1 MKKTIEDV
9 DVTGK
14 RVLVRADFNVPLED
28 GQIADDARIRAC
40 LPTIEAL
47 LRRGARVV
55 LCSHLGRPKGE
66 VREELRLTPV
76 ARRLSELLKRD
87 VPLLEDCVGERVRE
101 AVGRMAD
108 GEAVLLENT
117 RFHPGEKENDPDFA
131 SELASLAEL
140 FVNDA
145 FGAAHR
151 AHASTAGVAGHLP
164 AVAGL
169 LMQEELRRLS
179 QVRDAAEPP
188 FAAVMGGAKI
198 SDKIGVVKN
207 LLDRLDLLL
216 VGGGMAN
223 TLLRV
228 GGVETGRS
236 LVEEEQLETA
246 ARIADR
252 AGSRLVLPVDV
263 VVAEDPRTGK
273 GRQTVKVGSVP
284 EDGMILDVGPDTLE
298 RFRRRL
304 DGARTVVWNG
314 PLGAFEHPPFDRGT
328 VALARIL
335 ADMNAET
342 IIGGGDTGAAVAR
355 AGVTDRVSHV
365 STGGGAFLSFIQG
378 EKLPGLEALQDK

>member
-9 DVTGK
+9 DVSGK
-14 RVLVRADFNVPLED
+14 RVLVRADFNVPLEN
-28 GQIADDARIRAC
+28 GEIADDARIRAC

-66 VREELRLTPV
+66 VREEFRLTPV

-117 RFHPGEKENDPDFA
+117 RFHPGEKANDPDFA

-151 AHASTAGVAGHLP
+151 AHASTAGVARHLP
-164 AVAGL
+164 SVAGL
-169 LMQEELRRLS
+169 LMQEEIRRLS

-236 LVEEEQLETA
+236 LVEEEQMETA
-246 ARIADR
+246 ARIVDR

-273 GRQTVKVGSVP
+273 GRRTVKVGSVP

-342 IIGGGDTGAAVAR
+342 IIGGGDTGSAVAR

-378 EKLPGLEALQDK
+378 ERLPGLEALQDK

>member
-9 DVTGK
+9 DVSGK
-14 RVLVRADFNVPLED
+14 RVLVRADFNVPLEN
-28 GQIADDARIRAC
+28 GEIADDARIRAC

-66 VREELRLTPV
+66 VREEFRLTPV
-76 ARRLSELLKRD
+76 ARRLSELLKRN

-117 RFHPGEKENDPDFA
+117 RFHPGEKANDPDFA

-151 AHASTAGVAGHLP
+151 AHASTAGVARHLP
-164 AVAGL
+164 SVAGL
-169 LMQEELRRLS
+169 LMQEEIRRLS

-236 LVEEEQLETA
+236 LVEEEQMETA
-246 ARIADR
+246 ARIVDR

-273 GRQTVKVGSVP
+273 GRRTVKVGSVP

-342 IIGGGDTGAAVAR
+342 IIGGGDTGSAVAR

-378 EKLPGLEALQDK
+378 ERLPGLEALQDK

>member
-28 GQIADDARIRAC
+28 GEIADDARIRAC

-66 VREELRLTPV
+66 VREAFRLTPV

-87 VPLLEDCVGERVRE
+87 VPLLEDCVGKRVRE

-273 GRQTVKVGSVP
+273 GKRTVKVGSVP

-304 DGARTVVWNG
+304 VGARTVVWNG

>member
-9 DVTGK
+9 DVSGK

-28 GQIADDARIRAC
+28 GEIADDARIRAC

-66 VREELRLTPV
+66 VREEFRLTPV
-76 ARRLSELLKRD
+76 ARRLSELLKRN

-117 RFHPGEKENDPDFA
+117 RFHPGEKANDPDFA

-151 AHASTAGVAGHLP
+151 AHASTAGVARHLP
-164 AVAGL
+164 SVAGL
-169 LMQEELRRLS
+169 LMQEEIRRLS

-198 SDKIGVVKN
+198 SDKIGVVQN

-236 LVEEEQLETA
+236 LVEEEQMETA
-246 ARIADR
+246 ARIVDR

-273 GRQTVKVGSVP
+273 GRRTVKVGSVP

-342 IIGGGDTGAAVAR
+342 IIGGGDTGSAVAR

-378 EKLPGLEALQDK
+378 ERLPGLEALQDK

>member
-9 DVTGK
+9 DVSGK

-28 GQIADDARIRAC
+28 GEIADDARIRAC

-66 VREELRLTPV
+66 VREEFRLTPV
-76 ARRLSELLKRD
+76 ARRLSELLKRN

-117 RFHPGEKENDPDFA
+117 RFHPGEKANDPDFA

-151 AHASTAGVAGHLP
+151 AHASTAGVARHLP
-164 AVAGL
+164 SVAGL
-169 LMQEELRRLS
+169 LMQEEIRRLS

-236 LVEEEQLETA
+236 LVEEEQMETA
-246 ARIADR
+246 ARIVDR

-273 GRQTVKVGSVP
+273 GRRTVKVGSVP

-342 IIGGGDTGAAVAR
+342 IIGGGDTGSAVAR

-378 EKLPGLEALQDK
+378 ERLPGLEALQDK

>member
-9 DVTGK
+9 DVSGK

-28 GQIADDARIRAC
+28 GEIADDARIRAC

-66 VREELRLTPV
+66 VREEFRLTPV
-76 ARRLSELLKRD
+76 ARRLSELLKRN

-117 RFHPGEKENDPDFA
+117 RFHPGEKANDPDFA

-151 AHASTAGVAGHLP
+151 AHASTAGVARHLP
-164 AVAGL
+164 SVAGL
-169 LMQEELRRLS
+169 LMQEEIRRLS

-236 LVEEEQLETA
+236 LVEEEQMETA

-273 GRQTVKVGSVP
+273 GRRTVKVGSVP

-342 IIGGGDTGAAVAR
+342 IIGGGDTGSAVAR

-378 EKLPGLEALQDK
+378 ERLPGLEALQDK